1 MSKSAF
7 IFVQNRCS
15 IIVAEPTAELTAPFI
30 FLGLKLKPWRHHDD
44 LGYMLIIRCEI
55 FRKFGV

>member
-7 IFVQNRCS
+7 IFVQNRWRV
-15 IIVAEPTAELTAPFI
+15 IVAEPTAELTASLI
-30 FLGLKLKPWRHHDD
+30 FLGLKLKLWRHHDD
-44 LGYMLIIRCEI
+44 LGYVLIIQCET